1 MPPVPGLLHHALSA
15 RSPQAFSPATSSSAF
30 AEPIITFTVRLFYI
44 KPTPQHTAILQDLV
58 AWIVLSLLNFQVLH
72 SFSSFSQPK
81 NIPLSPLKKKK
92 SFKCRSFSWKA
103 AKKKFWALLYH
114 SLTAPLSVP
123 HKLASEKLFLQK
135 WPTTPVMVNFMWQ
148 LDWATWCL
156 DNSWNVIS
164 GHVCDGRDW
173 HLDCWVE

>member
-92 SFKCRSFSWKA
+92 SLSNVDLFP
-103 AKKKFWALLYH
+103 KKLLRKNSEH
-114 SLTAPLSVP
+114 CSITPSLPLSQYP
-123 HKLASEKLFLQK
+123 TSWLLRNYSCKSDLQPL
-135 WPTTPVMVNFMWQ
+135 WWWILCGNLTGP
-148 LDWATWCL
+148 LGA
-156 DNSWNVIS
+156 
-164 GHVCDGRDW
+164 
-173 HLDCWVE
+173 